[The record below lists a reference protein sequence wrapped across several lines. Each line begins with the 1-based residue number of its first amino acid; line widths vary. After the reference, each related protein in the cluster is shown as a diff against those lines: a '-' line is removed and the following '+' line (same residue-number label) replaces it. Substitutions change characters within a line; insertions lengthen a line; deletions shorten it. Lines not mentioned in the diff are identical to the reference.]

1 MDDVL
6 SARFRARL
14 LAFIRRRVASDADA
28 EDLLQHV
35 LMRFVESG
43 PIEDAAGPSWLF
55 TTARRAVIDWYRRR
69 GSDAVLPEVE
79 AAPLEEGGLSELRGC
94 AAALLAQLPEADA
107 ELVRAVDVEG
117 RPQTELARELGVAV
131 STVKSRV
138 QRARAR
144 FRDQLVECCS
154 LLLDARGTPIEVS
167 VRRVGDNGCGCDSSA
182 CGCGG

>member
-79 AAPLEEGGLSELRGC
+79 AAPLEEGGLS
-94 AAALLAQLPEADA
+94 
-107 ELVRAVDVEG
+107 
-117 RPQTELARELGVAV
+117 
-131 STVKSRV
+131 
-138 QRARAR
+138 
-144 FRDQLVECCS
+144 
-154 LLLDARGTPIEVS
+154 
-167 VRRVGDNGCGCDSSA
+167 
-182 CGCGG
+182 